1 METQHSW
8 LVLIVTSNLS
18 SVNHLGTPRRCPE
31 LDSPIFVLPICL
43 SFCFSRTRRVATKSD
58 SGGVGT
64 QGHTCPGSGTVLAP
78 DLSWLLF
85 CELSS
90 IWERNEHTGEL
101 VCQKSPK
108 QLPKDYW
115 SLFMR
120 TTSQHPSIFSAF
132 WNTIIKVQ
140 NTDIGSP
147 LIIPFFPSSFSVG
160 NSIFSNVKTLKY
172 SLLGFLLVFRQEI
185 MVIYVN
191 LINY

>member
-1 METQHSW
+1 MTH
-8 LVLIVTSNLS
+8 LS
-18 SVNHLGTPRRCPE
+18 SFFPSVCHFASAERGESPQNLTLEVLARR
-31 LDSPIFVLPICL
+31 
-43 SFCFSRTRRVATKSD
+43 A
-58 SGGVGT
+58 
-64 QGHTCPGSGTVLAP
+64 CPGSGTVLAP

-108 QLPKDYW
+108 PLPKDYW

-132 WNTIIKVQ
+132 WNTIIKAQ

-172 SLLGFLLVFRQEI
+172 SLLGLLLVFSQEI
-185 MVIYVN
+185 MVIFVN